1 MVRDKGLVQGPIQV
15 EVVFSPAPRQ
25 VELVALVL
33 PQGAC
38 VRDALVACGWTA
50 ERLAGHSVGVWG
62 RKSAMGHVLREHDR
76 VEIYRGLKVDP
87 KEARRV
93 RYRAHGEKL
102 PRGIHRAKARTPSV
116 V

>member
-1 MVRDKGLVQGPIQV
+1 MVRDKVLTEATIQV

-25 VELVALVL
+25 VEQVTLML

-38 VRDALVACGWTA
+38 VRDALVACGWT
-50 ERLAGHSVGVWG
+50 ERVAGLSVGVWG

-102 PRGIHRAKARTPSV
+102 PRGIHRAKARTASIT
-116 V
+116 